1 MDFSVKRGEIFG
13 LIGPDGA
20 GKTTTFIILAG
31 VMEAISG
38 EVVVLGKQPR
48 AARLDLGYVTQKFSL
63 YADLSIGEN
72 MRYSAGLRQV
82 PEDVFEARS
91 QQLLKRVDLHRF
103 TDRLTGQLSGGMK
116 QKLALCC
123 ALVAQPKVLLLDE
136 PTTEVDPVS
145 RREFWD
151 LLATVAAEGVTVVAA
166 TPYLDEAERCSRI
179 ALIYEGELQQI
190 GTLDELR
197 DSLGLSRIEVR
208 AGELLKAEAVL
219 SESGEQIKDIQTFG
233 DRLDVMVT
241 DADQGQ
247 QQIRRVLEQNN
258 IALKDMRPDEATLEN
273 VFVNQFRRDRLTVAL
288 AFFLPLAILL
298 IYGYAI

>member
-1 MDFSVKRGEIFG
+1 MKRGEIFG